1 MSKPLDFGFDEY
13 SLWQL
18 SHPRDSNKERFANP
32 KIEQN
37 GKILETTISD
47 YGPDIVSNYA
57 IDFIRR
63 NRDNPFFLYYPM
75 ILVHD
80 PFSPTPD
87 SEIWKEE
94 SKRNINDTKYY
105 SDMINFYRR

>member
-1 MSKPLDFGFDEY
+1 MVGKWQLNGLSYKLKDHKKMSKPLDFGFDEY

-18 SHPRDSNKERFANP
+18 SYPRDSNKERFANP

-37 GKILETTISD
+37 GKILETNISD

-63 NRDNPFFLYYPM
+63 NRDNPFF
-75 ILVHD
+75 
-80 PFSPTPD
+80 FT
-87 SEIWKEE
+87 
-94 SKRNINDTKYY
+94 TQ
-105 SDMINFYRR
+105 